1 MKSFLKKDK
10 LLVLLA
16 LLGLLA
22 SLVPIVNRV
31 QTEESNKYYDIVLDY
46 NSMRSMARQS
56 SQSEDEWI
64 DLFKSLGVDKV
75 ALSEASALNLHDNAA
90 IPVHAMTV
98 KKGGGE
104 LRMGRSVPA
113 EVAQWLRESTDVSDA
128 IIWTE
133 TAASYEWILNA
144 FEARFENFEAKT
156 YLEGEHGFIFI
167 QQQKKRHEG
176 RKAARLAPW
185 HLAGHGGAV

>member
-1 MKSFLKKDK
+1 MKSILKRNR
-10 LLVLLA
+10 VLAVIA
-16 LLGLLA
+16 LIGLLA
-22 SLVPIVNRV
+22 SLVPLISRV
-31 QTEESNKYYDIVLDY
+31 QAEESNKYYDIVLDY

-56 SQSEDEWI
+56 SQSEDEWL

-98 KKGGGE
+98 KKAAESYGWE
-104 LRMGRSVPA
+104 DQYPA

-144 FEARFENFEAKT
+144 FEARFEDFEARDVSGGRAR
-156 YLEGEHGFIFI
+156 LHLHPAAE
-167 QQQKKRHEG
+167 KRHEG
-176 RKAARLAPW
+176 RKAARPAPR

>member
-1 MKSFLKKDK
+1 MKSFLKKNK

-31 QTEESNKYYDIVLDY
+31 QAEESNKYYDIVLDY

-56 SQSEDEWI
+56 SQSEDEWL

-98 KKGGGE
+98 KRRRRATDGKISTPP
-104 LRMGRSVPA
+104 RSRNGCV
-113 EVAQWLRESTDVSDA
+113 R
-128 IIWTE
+128 
-133 TAASYEWILNA
+133 
-144 FEARFENFEAKT
+144 
-156 YLEGEHGFIFI
+156 
-167 QQQKKRHEG
+167 
-176 RKAARLAPW
+176 APM
-185 HLAGHGGAV
+185 

>member
-56 SQSEDEWI
+56 SQSEDEWL

-98 KKGGGE
+98 KKA
-104 LRMGRSVPA
+104 A
-113 EVAQWLRESTDVSDA
+113 ES
-128 IIWTE
+128 
-133 TAASYEWILNA
+133 
-144 FEARFENFEAKT
+144 
-156 YLEGEHGFIFI
+156 
-167 QQQKKRHEG
+167 
-176 RKAARLAPW
+176 
-185 HLAGHGGAV
+185 